1 MNIRDVLRL
10 MVKNKASDIHMKVGS
25 PPLLRIN
32 GELQP
37 SNLPKLDMDTI
48 RKVTYY
54 FLQTEER
61 KQKFEKDKEMDLS
74 HSEPGVARFR
84 VNIFKAR
91 GSYGIVVRIV
101 PVEIPSFND
110 LHLPPILKE
119 IALEPRG
126 LVLVTGTTGSGKST
140 SLAAMIDYINTHRRC
155 HIVTIED
162 PIEFLHKDKL
172 SSITQR
178 EIGIDTYNFE
188 SALKHVLRQD
198 PDVILIGELRDT
210 ETVAAGI
217 TAAETG
223 HLVFGTLHT
232 SDCVGTVNRIIDF
245 FPPYQQTQVKMQ
257 LSFTLK
263 AVVSMRLL
271 SRIDQVGQIPALE
284 IMRVTS
290 NIQELIQQSE
300 RVEEINEAIKEG
312 SQYGMVSFDQ
322 SLLQLYKDKIVSY
335 DEALS
340 HSSNPN
346 DFALAVSGFK
356 TTGDL
361 DKNKT
366 ANDMMEQNKKTPFNA
381 NQNQEEKDEEG
392 SSDSDISQG
401 FFD

>member
-101 PVEIPSFND
+101 PVEIPSFSD

-198 PDVILIGELRDT
+198 PDIIMVGEIRDL
-210 ETVAAGI
+210 ETADTAINAAL
-217 TAAETG
+217 TG
-223 HLVFGTLHT
+223 HLVISTIHT
-232 SDCVGTVNRIIDF
+232 NSAAGAVPRFLAMGVKPFLLSPSLNAIVGQRLVRRICEHCKTEDKIEDK
-245 FPPYQQTQVKMQ
+245 KMEEIKEM
-257 LSFTLK
+257 LSNIPESSREKLSEKELDTLK
-263 AVVSMRLL
+263 FYKGKGCDKCYGLGYKGRIGIFEILIMTPEIEQLISESRVSEN
-271 SRIDQVGQIPALE
+271 I
-284 IMRVTS
+284 
-290 NIQELIQQSE
+290 IQESA
-300 RVEEINEAIKEG
+300 VKN
-312 SQYGMVSFDQ
+312 GMITMVQDG
-322 SLLQLYKDKIVSY
+322 LLKAKDGITSIGEVFRAA
-335 DEALS
+335 D
-340 HSSNPN
+340 
-346 DFALAVSGFK
+346 
-356 TTGDL
+356 
-361 DKNKT
+361 
-366 ANDMMEQNKKTPFNA
+366 
-381 NQNQEEKDEEG
+381 
-392 SSDSDISQG
+392 
-401 FFD
+401 